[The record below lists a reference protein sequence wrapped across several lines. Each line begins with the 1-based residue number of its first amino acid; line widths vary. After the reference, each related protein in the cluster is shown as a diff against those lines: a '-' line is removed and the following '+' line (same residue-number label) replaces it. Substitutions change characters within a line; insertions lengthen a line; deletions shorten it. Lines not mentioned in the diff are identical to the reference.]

1 MDKTARVRECLKRAG
16 LARLPPGNSDDL
28 RGWGI
33 DSLLA
38 VLTVIELQKDFG
50 VRIPAHAI
58 TESSFDSIERLAAL
72 VPD

>member
-16 LARLPPGNSDDL
+16 LARLPPGDADDL
-28 RGWGI
+28 RAWGV

-38 VLTVIELQKDFG
+38 VLAVIELQKEFG
-50 VRIPAHAI
+50 VRIPANTV
-58 TESSFDSIERLAAL
+58 TESSFDNIERLAAL